1 MSFEKFSA
9 QLFQV
14 RWLQST
20 YMFIIQIF
28 FHLTYSFPYCIFPH
42 LKVSSSL
49 EYHKLVSLIEL
60 HNQRRPAHK
69 LTNLLSFRLNVEYK
83 ITLVLPYL
91 SLWSRELEPT
101 SQPIIWV
108 TIPTLPFYRALSS
121 VLVFTLRCHR
131 QIMKLTFIL

>member
-49 EYHKLVSLIEL
+49 EYDKLVSLIEL

-121 VLVFTLRCHR
+121 VLVFTLRCHP

>member
-9 QLFQV
+9 QLIQV

-121 VLVFTLRCHR
+121 VLVFTLRCHP